1 MGLSLILQSAG
12 NFIADEPLQAR
23 SLFLWGVEMGR
34 KKQCIKPDT
43 PDPIEAEANVSGEK
57 YCTSCG
63 IRQSLAEFHRDETK
77 EDGHRD
83 TCRGC
88 RAKINKEK
96 KERNLAAELRKIEEQ
111 GIKTLGTLTD
121 GGSYDPHINEV
132 FESMMK
138 PFGGVQ
144 GWAKHLFATYLACD
158 PGSQKRVKIHDMMM
172 QLAGKVTKLGLAERQ
187 LDMMEEKDL
196 LQVMRGH
203 IVDFQKGN
211 DLASTMIPTLGDS
224 IIDAETVEAEDE

>member
-1 MGLSLILQSAG
+1 MAY
-12 NFIADEPLQAR
+12 
-23 SLFLWGVEMGR
+23 GR
-34 KKQCIKPDT
+34 KKVNTDI
-43 PDPIEAEANVSGEK
+43 PDPIEAEAKVSGEK

-63 IRQSLAEFHRDETK
+63 IRQSLAEFHKDETK

-83 TCRGC
+83 TCRKC
-88 RAKINKEK
+88 RSLINKER
-96 KERNLAAELRKIEEQ
+96 KEQALAAELRQIEEE
-111 GIKTLGTLTD
+111 GLKTLGTLTD

-132 FESMMK
+132 FESLMK

-196 LQVMRGH
+196 LQVMRSH
-203 IVDFQKGN
+203 LVDFQKGN
-211 DLASTMIPTLGDS
+211 NLPSTVIPTLGES
-224 IIDAETVEAEDE
+224 LIDAEVVEVTDE